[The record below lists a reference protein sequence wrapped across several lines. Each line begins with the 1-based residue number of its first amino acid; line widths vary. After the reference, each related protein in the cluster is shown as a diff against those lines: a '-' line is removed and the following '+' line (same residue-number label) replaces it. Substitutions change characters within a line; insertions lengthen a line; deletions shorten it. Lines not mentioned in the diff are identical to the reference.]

1 VTNLWANVED
11 LGDYAESDY
20 AYDSVKTASFILWA
34 LSGRKFAGTTTVTE
48 RYVTPIDPY
57 FINGMSEPTYI
68 PEMLQG
74 EMYNVPSGRYTDGTV
89 MNDGSSSLT
98 RVRLRGRKV
107 VKVHEV
113 RTTDGTIVDP
123 LTYYLS
129 DHATL
134 SATPGASWPNGAVEV
149 TYTYGNPPPVAGK
162 NAARLL
168 AIELVKMYEGD
179 DTCALPQRVTAV
191 TRQGVSYTILD
202 DQAFIDELKTGI
214 YAIDLF
220 LKAVN
225 PDKARARARVF
236 SVDTPRARRLTG
248 HPPKMPL
255 SASDLY
261 VSGTGGSLLLHL
273 DEISAAFLLSDP
285 AWVLSGTLSTWT
297 EDRATALSVAPVLD
311 DGDETIAVTVTYL
324 ETITAIGTTHPG
336 VLDLY
341 ATRPSLG
348 DPDVD
353 EIVPVLTSNVI
364 IQMGSPLTPVYTP

>member
-134 SATPGASWPNGAVEV
+134 SATPGASWP
-149 TYTYGNPPPVAGK
+149 
-162 NAARLL
+162 
-168 AIELVKMYEGD
+168 D
-179 DTCALPQRVTAV
+179 
-191 TRQGVSYTILD
+191 
-202 DQAFIDELKTGI
+202 
-214 YAIDLF
+214 
-220 LKAVN
+220 
-225 PDKARARARVF
+225 
-236 SVDTPRARRLTG
+236 
-248 HPPKMPL
+248 
-255 SASDLY
+255 
-261 VSGTGGSLLLHL
+261 
-273 DEISAAFLLSDP
+273 
-285 AWVLSGTLSTWT
+285 
-297 EDRATALSVAPVLD
+297 
-311 DGDETIAVTVTYL
+311 
-324 ETITAIGTTHPG
+324 
-336 VLDLY
+336 
-341 ATRPSLG
+341 
-348 DPDVD
+348 
-353 EIVPVLTSNVI
+353 
-364 IQMGSPLTPVYTP
+364 